1 MKKVVCFRVK
11 TITLQYPYILK
22 LNQINFSHHRDS
34 NIMQTVKYNS
44 ITSIKLSTLCKKC
57 FISKKVLLHAIMS
70 SSIGCY
76 VPFI

>member
-44 ITSIKLSTLCKKC
+44 ITYVH
-57 FISKKVLLHAIMS
+57 KVVDPVQKMF
-70 SSIGCY
+70 Y
-76 VPFI
+76 